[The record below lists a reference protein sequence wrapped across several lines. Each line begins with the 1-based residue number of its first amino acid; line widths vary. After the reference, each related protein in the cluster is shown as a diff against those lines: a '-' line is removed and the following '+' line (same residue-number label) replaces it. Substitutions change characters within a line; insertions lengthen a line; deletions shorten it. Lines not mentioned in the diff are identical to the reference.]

1 MINDHNG
8 GVMARNKQNYD
19 NEIVNLRAFYLRLLR
34 KIWLIP
40 LAAVIGAVVGGIIY
54 FLATV
59 VYAPARNYKAEST
72 LYIYFAYDEDK
83 GSQVDYYNAYTW
95 NTLIR
100 TDEAVI
106 GVVMDNLK
114 NGGNTDDRFS
124 REKVVSALSADIPSD
139 VRVMILTVTAPDKES
154 CEAILEAADNALVAY
169 GESNT
174 AFKQIKLLGKSDPGL
189 EVITDRSLT
198 AIILGAACAVV
209 LLILAEL
216 LLESM
221 DDAIYVPEDAEK
233 RYGIPVLGVMTSQG
247 EEAPAFFRNELLS
260 LTDKYLHDVC
270 HVAVLSVD
278 DRNDDSRATAAADR
292 MKEIA
297 GSNFDKLGI
306 ELIPMATPSIDTE
319 SVKKL
324 DQVDGAV
331 IMVSMGK
338 RNGAMTQHQ
347 ISLLRKLN
355 CQVLGIVLTGAD
367 KNFLINYLGL

>member
-1 MINDHNG
+1 MITDHNG
-8 GVMARNKQNYD
+8 GVMARNKENYD

-34 KIWLIP
+34 KVWLIP
-40 LAAVIGAVVGGIIY
+40 LAAVIGAVIGGVIY

-59 VYAPARNYKAEST
+59 VYAPARNYKADST

-95 NTLIR
+95 NTLIK

-106 GVVMDNLK
+106 DVVIDNLE
-114 NGGNTDDRFS
+114 GMGYTDDRFS
-124 REKVVSALSADIPSD
+124 KEKVVSALSADIPSD

-154 CEAILEAADNALVAY
+154 CEAILAAADNALVMY

-174 AFKQIKLLGKSDPGL
+174 AFKQIKLLGKTEAGL
-189 EVITDRSLT
+189 EVITDRT
-198 AIILGAACAVV
+198 VAAVILGAVCAVILMMLV
-209 LLILAEL
+209 ELLI
-216 LLESM
+216 ESM

-233 RYGIPVLGVMTSQG
+233 RYGLPVLGVMTTQG
-247 EEAPAFFRNELLS
+247 ESPAFFRNEILALS
-260 LTDKYLHDVC
+260 DKYLHDASK
-270 HVAVLSVD
+270 VAVLSVD
-278 DRNDDSRATAAADR
+278 DRNDDTMAAAAAER
-292 MKEIA
+292 MKEIV
-297 GSNFDKLGI
+297 GSNFGKLGI
-306 ELIPMATPSIDTE
+306 ELIPMASPSIDAE

-324 DQVDGAV
+324 DPVDGAV

-338 RNGAMTQHQ
+338 RNGAMTQHL

-355 CQVLGIVLTGAD
+355 CPVMGIVLTDAD